1 MRWSNAGGH
10 PPPVM
15 LRPDGEA
22 EPLATDLDLAL
33 GVDPSVPRTEHSLVL
48 TPGSTLV
55 LSSEG
60 LVERRHSSLTSGLEW
75 LVDTL
80 RGLADQSAEDIADV
94 VLGKSEQGEGD
105 VVLVVVRA

>member
-1 MRWSNAGGH
+1 M
-10 PPPVM
+10 
-15 LRPDGEA
+15 
-22 EPLATDLDLAL
+22 
-33 GVDPSVPRTEHSLVL
+33 DPSAPRTEHSLVL

-75 LVDTL
+75 LVGTL

-94 VLGKSEQGEGD
+94 VLGKSGQGEDD